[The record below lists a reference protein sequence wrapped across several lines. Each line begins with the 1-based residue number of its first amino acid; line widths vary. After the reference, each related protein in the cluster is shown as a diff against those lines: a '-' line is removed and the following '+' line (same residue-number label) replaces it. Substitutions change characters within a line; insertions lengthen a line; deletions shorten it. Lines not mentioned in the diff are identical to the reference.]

1 MRRMSNVELASLI
14 GIVDLDDDGCVSF
27 EEFLKLMTKRMRE
40 VGCKKE
46 ILEAFD
52 LFDKNG
58 DGFISADELKDVI
71 NTLQGKKLSEEEIGQ
86 GGVKS

>member
-71 NTLQGKKLSEEEIGQ
+71 NTLQGKKLSEEEIAQ